1 MLSAKKENELREFEE
16 IFKSYYEPLCR
27 YAYSFVLDAD
37 EAEEIVQEFFYQ
49 FWLKRKKVSIKFSMK
64 SYMYRSIRNRC
75 IRFLQHKKL
84 EDMYSSQNVLSL
96 SADTPQD
103 ELDRNQLNEVVQETL
118 KSLPSR
124 IRRTFLLSR
133 VNGLKY
139 KEIAKLLSVSI
150 KTVEA
155 DMGKALLELRTQL
168 VRRGFINK

>member
-1 MLSAKKENELREFEE
+1 MHSAKKDDDLRKFEQL
-16 IFKSYYEPLCR
+16 FKSYYEPLCR

-49 FWLKRKKVSIKFSMK
+49 FWLKRKKISIKFSMK

>member
-49 FWLKRKKVSIKFSMK
+49 FWLKRKKISIKFSMK